1 MEITGVSRP
10 QEISPDISSDALEAF
25 DCEVPVLND
34 WLRSR
39 VFLSEKFSG
48 RSTYVVLTPE
58 GYIAGYFC
66 LSNAVISGDRLS
78 PAERRTK
85 LDPMPCLLL
94 VRLAV
99 DRNWKNKGLG
109 KVMLV
114 EALKITKEITD
125 ISNIYALVVE
135 PGSES
140 ESSFY
145 EHFGFRKCKS
155 GEIPILFFEIGNS
168 EVGNDDGKSKRMTT
182 KERKELQSILAK
194 ITPENLHTRMDFGNP
209 IGNEQL

>member
-78 PAERRTK
+78 PAERRNK

-109 KVMLV
+109 KAMLV
-114 EALKITKEITD
+114 EALKITKRNYRHIKYLCV
-125 ISNIYALVVE
+125 S
-135 PGSES
+135 
-140 ESSFY
+140 
-145 EHFGFRKCKS
+145 R
-155 GEIPILFFEIGNS
+155 
-168 EVGNDDGKSKRMTT
+168 
-182 KERKELQSILAK
+182 
-194 ITPENLHTRMDFGNP
+194 
-209 IGNEQL
+209 